1 MFEVKDSE
9 ESHGPNHARRQES
22 LGDVLGDNNGSS
34 DERTKSLPEE
44 GNETTYRAYPSRFIV
59 LLFFSL
65 AAMQQDQI
73 WLTFG
78 IIGQQ
83 TQDYYNV
90 SSVQVDLLA
99 GEIKYVHVIYVGV
112 CTERCVKGVLRIDV
126 CSIFLVIQI
135 LELEVFLWCSW
146 TAQ

>member
-1 MFEVKDSE
+1 MIEVKDSE
-9 ESHGPNHARRQES
+9 ESRLLLPNHARRQES

-99 GEIKYVHVIYVGV
+99 GEIKLCTCNICGGLYGEV
-112 CTERCVKGVLRIDV
+112 CQGC
-126 CSIFLVIQI
+126 
-135 LELEVFLWCSW
+135 
-146 TAQ
+146 AA